1 MFRKMEETYGQQ
13 TTKARRD
20 CHEVSAGAPSHGLQ
34 RKFKRGLNSEFLNAL
49 ATSKVISMTI
59 HNHPPLPSLY
69 TGLTP
74 IYNASHR
81 ERDDSYGKVILQLAR
96 RWRIIECRNAEQW
109 IIQKRSADHL
119 DRGKWTGVSYVV
131 SRKKLIALSTGLG
144 LLSELSKRAVLER
157 LPSSA
162 TDLRK

>member
-1 MFRKMEETYGQQ
+1 M
-13 TTKARRD
+13 A
-20 CHEVSAGAPSHGLQ
+20 
-34 RKFKRGLNSEFLNAL
+34 
-49 ATSKVISMTI
+49 I

-74 IYNASHR
+74 VYNVSHR
-81 ERDDSYGKVILQLAR
+81 ERDDGYDKVVLQLAP

-109 IIQKRSADHL
+109 IIQKRSAEPL

-131 SRKKLIALSTGLG
+131 SRDKLIELSASLG
-144 LLSELSKRAVLER
+144 LLPEPSKRAVLEA

>member
-1 MFRKMEETYGQQ
+1 
-13 TTKARRD
+13 
-20 CHEVSAGAPSHGLQ
+20 
-34 RKFKRGLNSEFLNAL
+34 
-49 ATSKVISMTI
+49 MTI

-74 IYNASHR
+74 VYNASHR
-81 ERDDSYGKVILQLAR
+81 ESDDGYTNIILQLAP

-109 IIQKRSADHL
+109 IIQKRSAEPL

-131 SRKKLIALSTGLG
+131 SRDKLIELSASLG
-144 LLSELSKRAVLER
+144 LLSEPSKRAVLEV

>member
-1 MFRKMEETYGQQ
+1 MESFLIQSNLAAAQ
-13 TTKARRD
+13 
-20 CHEVSAGAPSHGLQ
+20 SAGGLLTS
-34 RKFKRGLNSEFLNAL
+34 KNGSK
-49 ATSKVISMTI
+49 TSKVISMTI
-59 HNHPPLPSLY
+59 HDHPPLPSLY

-144 LLSELSKRAVLER
+144 LSLIHI
-157 LPSSA
+157 
-162 TDLRK
+162 

>member
-1 MFRKMEETYGQQ
+1 
-13 TTKARRD
+13 
-20 CHEVSAGAPSHGLQ
+20 
-34 RKFKRGLNSEFLNAL
+34 
-49 ATSKVISMTI
+49 MTI

-74 IYNASHR
+74 VYNPSHR
-81 ERDDSYGKVILQLAR
+81 ERDDSYTKVILQLAP

-109 IIQKRSADHL
+109 IIQHRSAEPLH
-119 DRGKWTGVSYVV
+119 GGVWRSISYVV
-131 SRKKLIALSTGLG
+131 SRDKLIELSTSLG
-144 LLSELSKRAVLER
+144 LLPEPSKRAVLEA

>member
-1 MFRKMEETYGQQ
+1 
-13 TTKARRD
+13 
-20 CHEVSAGAPSHGLQ
+20 
-34 RKFKRGLNSEFLNAL
+34 
-49 ATSKVISMTI
+49 MTI
-59 HNHPPLPSLY
+59 HDHPPLPSLY
-69 TGLTP
+69 TGVTP
-74 IYNASHR
+74 VYNVSHR
-81 ERDDSYGKVILQLAR
+81 ESDDSYDKVVLQLAP